1 MARDVAFPF
10 ILPSDYYF
18 TSAAPSSFSRGAEE
32 PDGPAGMKP
41 RTLRDRI
48 DFLVSSLNVARLAL
62 ALDPS
67 LSARELARSRREL
80 DSLRRHTQ
88 ARRSRF
94 HEELGGTLARVAAH
108 LDAAARAFVQVRG
121 GLRLS
126 CPEHR

>member
-1 MARDVAFPF
+1 MARAVPFPF

-18 TSAAPSSFSRGAEE
+18 ASAAPSTFPRSAE
-32 PDGPAGMKP
+32 GPAGMKP
-41 RTLRDRI
+41 RTWRDRI
-48 DFLVSSLNVARLAL
+48 DFLVSSLHVARIAL

-94 HEELGGTLARVAAH
+94 HEEMGGTLARVAAH
-108 LDAAARAFVQVRG
+108 LDAAAKAFVQSRG